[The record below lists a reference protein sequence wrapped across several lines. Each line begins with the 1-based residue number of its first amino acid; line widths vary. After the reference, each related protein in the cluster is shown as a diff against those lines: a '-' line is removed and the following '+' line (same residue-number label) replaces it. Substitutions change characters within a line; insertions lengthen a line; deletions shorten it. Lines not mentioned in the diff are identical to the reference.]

1 MATYEDALNAAFIFY
16 RRHQEMKKEY
26 EAVKE
31 RFGEHTCNAMNA
43 KVELNEQMI
52 KVHGQIQL
60 ICEMYD
66 KGYYTVLS
74 ALKGMYNR
82 R

>member
-16 RRHQEMKKEY
+16 GRYHEMMKEY

-31 RFGEHTCNAMNA
+31 KFGEESTNAISA
-43 KVELNEQMI
+43 SIELEQQSI
-52 KVHGQIQL
+52 KIMGQIKL